1 MISTIDPPNSSAS
14 NKSSS
19 GGLKGSR
26 RPSYVGLS
34 KSVSGYSTLYK
45 LSDERAPATIIP
57 VSKDPQTLDAMRQE
71 FHYCKVSVETVRE
84 SSPGSDS
91 NSSSSSSIGGCG
103 NLVQKQIERLYGGK
117 LNAAVIRSPPRSEE
131 KLESRDLT
139 DTSPALELKVPAV
152 FRLLRP
158 EFREQLKMHSCTV
171 EIPGE
176 TLAKK
181 ERIIPITK
189 IGHTKTPP
197 PKERIIPIQRENQKP
212 LIKPALPAKPTS
224 PLMFPS
230 SPVKESEPPKIEE
243 SPAPLPS
250 SKETLLPAKS
260 ELFSEE
266 SSASDDDEHSSHIQG
281 GLRERELLCTIV
293 EEDNESTA
301 SGYSLPR
308 VNGHRSVPMHVEN
321 IPEKVEDEA
330 IDLLPKKDGNYF
342 IKLIENEVF
351 KFEEQICDFEEDLC
365 NNEALMNED
374 VQECILAAIGKAKLL
389 MGQKLAQFRGLCDRN
404 INSTIES
411 DPFVPTS
418 DDLAGFWDM
427 VFIQV
432 EHIHFLFAE
441 LVEIRKN
448 GWKKP
453 EVDVKLP
460 TTNGRNSFNSK
471 TKDSRPLKKKKNPAS
486 QKPKSEAAKARD
498 EARRKMLEE
507 RKKQLMKQKQSE
519 TQNNNNSSNAN
530 GLVMFL

>member
-1 MISTIDPPNSSAS
+1 MSNWGRPGEGKKKGEERRREKRGEEEEREKRSVCVNWRKGLVLPGLEEPFVDCKVLLEKKTCRMISTIDPPNSSAS

-176 TLAKK
+176 K
-181 ERIIPITK
+181 TK
-189 IGHTKTPP
+189 
-197 PKERIIPIQRENQKP
+197 KP

-471 TKDSRPLKKKKNPAS
+471 N
-486 QKPKSEAAKARD
+486 
-498 EARRKMLEE
+498 
-507 RKKQLMKQKQSE
+507 
-519 TQNNNNSSNAN
+519 
-530 GLVMFL
+530 